1 MAQAR
6 RALEFVIAMNEVQ
19 IRKPKPGITQNINDE
34 EVCARLREFSS
45 DGKPLE
51 KYTIHTINNRKT
63 KMSEPHVLGAGASGT
78 VVLASSIDT
87 KEKVAIKI
95 INLPKQQKKAM
106 LLMELQV

>member
-1 MAQAR
+1 MQ
-6 RALEFVIAMNEVQ
+6 Q
-19 IRKPKPGITQNINDE
+19 
-34 EVCARLREFSS
+34 C
-45 DGKPLE
+45 
-51 KYTIHTINNRKT
+51 NNRKT

-106 LLMELQV
+106 LLMELQVKLQDHSG